1 MKKLFFVEVDF
12 DESQSVVRSR
22 IEEYEIDKE
31 NRINYETIPVGRV
44 SYDRRSV
51 VEDRVMVSR
60 NGRSKKVRSLPKNL
74 DGSERSPRRAR
85 SSSGPNTRSSLSVL
99 PALVHVRLRGVAC
112 LWGNGDDS
120 YLDLCWSGC
129 GWNDDDRFSL
139 SASSTWI
146 LGHRTYQI
154 YRPTSRTR
162 PSLLWAGFK
171 ILRIASQVL
180 SSFHM
185 QYLRRVSTTFV
196 ASLLSLFA
204 LPAIA
209 LAAPSIGTVSPVS
222 ANVFAPTTVS
232 ASVSAV
238 GGLQLC
244 RLYVEAEDV
253 GAMTINGNTASMT
266 HTFTRAGV
274 HTVFVFCKD
283 NANVGASG
291 PNTSVFVQSA
301 GSGSDSM
308 PPTVSKVTPSVTTA
322 NVAVNVSVTYSD
334 SGTGVVGCDLYV
346 NGSKSGAMT
355 LDSGT
360 ASRSHIFNA
369 VETPRRT
376 RCASTEP
383 ETPDRE

>member
-1 MKKLFFVEVDF
+1 
-12 DESQSVVRSR
+12 
-22 IEEYEIDKE
+22 
-31 NRINYETIPVGRV
+31 
-44 SYDRRSV
+44 
-51 VEDRVMVSR
+51 
-60 NGRSKKVRSLPKNL
+60 
-74 DGSERSPRRAR
+74 
-85 SSSGPNTRSSLSVL
+85 
-99 PALVHVRLRGVAC
+99 
-112 LWGNGDDS
+112 
-120 YLDLCWSGC
+120 
-129 GWNDDDRFSL
+129 
-139 SASSTWI
+139 
-146 LGHRTYQI
+146 
-154 YRPTSRTR
+154 
-162 PSLLWAGFK
+162 
-171 ILRIASQVL
+171 
-180 SSFHM
+180 M

-369 VETPRRT
+369 VGNATAYALCVDGAGNAGQGMTTTVTVSGAEEPVPTPTGKLIKLVCPANAGADHACKAVYYVGKDGKRHAFPNSKVFFTWYANFNEVQEVSLTVMSTYGLGRNVAYRPGIRMVKFTTLNNVYVVTRT
-376 RCASTEP
+376 GGLRWITTEAIASTLYGADWNTKVDDIADTFYGDYTFGNPVTDLANINLTSEM
-383 ETPDRE
+383 ETTKTIDDTL

>member
-1 MKKLFFVEVDF
+1 
-12 DESQSVVRSR
+12 
-22 IEEYEIDKE
+22 
-31 NRINYETIPVGRV
+31 
-44 SYDRRSV
+44 
-51 VEDRVMVSR
+51 
-60 NGRSKKVRSLPKNL
+60 
-74 DGSERSPRRAR
+74 
-85 SSSGPNTRSSLSVL
+85 
-99 PALVHVRLRGVAC
+99 
-112 LWGNGDDS
+112 
-120 YLDLCWSGC
+120 
-129 GWNDDDRFSL
+129 
-139 SASSTWI
+139 
-146 LGHRTYQI
+146 
-154 YRPTSRTR
+154 
-162 PSLLWAGFK
+162 
-171 ILRIASQVL
+171 
-180 SSFHM
+180 M

-204 LPAIA
+204 LPTIA

-308 PPTVSKVTPSVTTA
+308 PPSVSKVTPTVTTA
-322 NVAVNVSVTYSD
+322 NVAVNVSATYSD

-355 LDSGT
+355 LNSGT
-360 ASRSHIFNA
+360 ASRSHVFNA
-369 VETPRRT
+369 VGNATAYALCMDGAGNAGQGMTTTVTVSGAEEPVPTPTGKLIKLVCPTNAGADHACKAVYYVGKDGKRHAFPNSKVFFTWYANFNEVQEVSLTVMSTYGLGRNVAYRPGIRMVKFTTLNNVYAVTRT
-376 RCASTEP
+376 GGLRWITTEAIASTLYGADWNTKVDDIADTFYGDYTFGNPVTDLANINLTSEM
-383 ETPDRE
+383 ETTKTIDDTL

>member
-1 MKKLFFVEVDF
+1 
-12 DESQSVVRSR
+12 
-22 IEEYEIDKE
+22 
-31 NRINYETIPVGRV
+31 
-44 SYDRRSV
+44 
-51 VEDRVMVSR
+51 
-60 NGRSKKVRSLPKNL
+60 
-74 DGSERSPRRAR
+74 
-85 SSSGPNTRSSLSVL
+85 
-99 PALVHVRLRGVAC
+99 
-112 LWGNGDDS
+112 
-120 YLDLCWSGC
+120 
-129 GWNDDDRFSL
+129 
-139 SASSTWI
+139 
-146 LGHRTYQI
+146 
-154 YRPTSRTR
+154 
-162 PSLLWAGFK
+162 
-171 ILRIASQVL
+171 
-180 SSFHM
+180 M

-204 LPAIA
+204 LPTIA

-369 VETPRRT
+369 VGNATAYALCVDGAGNAGQGMTTTITVSGAEEPVPTPTGKLIKLVCPANAGADHACKAVYYVGKDGKRHAFPNSKVFFTWYANFNEVQEVSLTVMSTYGLGRNVGYRPGIRMVKFTTLNNVYAVTRT
-376 RCASTEP
+376 GGLRWITTEAIASTLYGADWNTKVDDIADTFYGDYTFGNPVTDLANINLTSEM
-383 ETPDRE
+383 ETTKTIDDTL

>member
-1 MKKLFFVEVDF
+1 
-12 DESQSVVRSR
+12 
-22 IEEYEIDKE
+22 
-31 NRINYETIPVGRV
+31 
-44 SYDRRSV
+44 
-51 VEDRVMVSR
+51 
-60 NGRSKKVRSLPKNL
+60 
-74 DGSERSPRRAR
+74 
-85 SSSGPNTRSSLSVL
+85 
-99 PALVHVRLRGVAC
+99 
-112 LWGNGDDS
+112 
-120 YLDLCWSGC
+120 
-129 GWNDDDRFSL
+129 
-139 SASSTWI
+139 
-146 LGHRTYQI
+146 
-154 YRPTSRTR
+154 
-162 PSLLWAGFK
+162 
-171 ILRIASQVL
+171 
-180 SSFHM
+180 M

-308 PPTVSKVTPSVTTA
+308 PPTVSKVTPTVTTA
-322 NVAVNVSVTYSD
+322 NVAVNVSATYSD

-355 LDSGT
+355 LNSGT
-360 ASRSHIFNA
+360 ASRSHVFNA
-369 VETPRRT
+369 VGNATAYALCVDGAGNAGQGMTTTVTVSGAEEPVPTPTGKLIKLVCPANAGADHACKAVYYVGKDGKRHAFPNSKVFFTWYANFNEVQEVSLTVMSAYGLGRNVGYRPGIRMVKFTTLNNVYAVTRT
-376 RCASTEP
+376 GGLRWITTEAIASTLYGADWNTKVDDIADTFYGDYTFGNPVTDLANINLTSEM
-383 ETPDRE
+383 ETVKTIDDTL